1 MVLWKSLKFT
11 QTKLVK
17 PVRAECANRDAVTL
31 SLPPATELSV
41 YIGAWNHFISGAVSV
56 TTVNQKVV
64 YNTLFHSFQ
73 MPETF
78 YSALSKSTF

>member
-56 TTVNQKVV
+56 TTVIQKVV
-64 YNTLFHSFQ
+64 YNTLFILFRCLR
-73 MPETF
+73 PF
-78 YSALSKSTF
+78 IVR